1 MGRLLLETA
10 ICLRTRVLALRVR
23 TCPFSLKSCTAA
35 CPLSICT
42 SDDHI
47 QKKNVAA
54 PVDIGTTTGSTF
66 GPLDEA
72 VARARIVNLCL
83 CLFVALRPNFFL
95 LLDDVCNLDV
105 QSWNVLVEFVT
116 LVGAHKFNV
125 LTVATSRPF
134 GEVNDPYLEQIAYV
148 PNLKIIS
155 KMDHVSIHTLPDF
168 EPEHMR
174 ELVRH
179 NLNIPASAL
188 PTSVFNFLVNTYV
201 VVVSRR
207 IMQSLF
213 ALPRSSSIVYRYTCG
228 RFCHIVWS

>member
-1 MGRLLLETA
+1 MLLQCIAGELGDTGDSG
-10 ICLRTRVLALRVR
+10 
-23 TCPFSLKSCTAA
+23 PFASGDSSNSPHKSARSSSA
-35 CPLSICT
+35 YLSILCRT
-42 SDDHI
+42 LYHMQMQWS
-47 QKKNVAA
+47 QYLV
-54 PVDIGTTTGSTF
+54 VTVGIGITGSNF

-83 CLFVALRPNFFL
+83 CLFVALRPHFLL

-116 LVGAHKFNV
+116 LVGAHRFNV

-174 ELVRH
+174 ELIRH
-179 NLNIPASAL
+179 NLYIPASAL
-188 PTSVFNFLVNTYV
+188 PTSVFNFLVNTCV
-201 VVVSRR
+201 
-207 IMQSLF
+207 
-213 ALPRSSSIVYRYTCG
+213 ASSVL
-228 RFCHIVWS
+228 CH